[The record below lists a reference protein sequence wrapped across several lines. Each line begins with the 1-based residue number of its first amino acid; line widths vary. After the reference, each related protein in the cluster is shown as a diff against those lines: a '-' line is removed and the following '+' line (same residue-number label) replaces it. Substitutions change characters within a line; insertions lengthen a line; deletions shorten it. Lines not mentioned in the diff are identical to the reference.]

1 MVLVADAGANPS
13 VAASTGSGRFPGSG
27 IAAPRDALERIV
39 AEHELF
45 QPLTVRSLTVP
56 NRFAMAPMTRQASP
70 GGVPGADVAEYYRRR
85 AAGGVG
91 LIITEGIRLPD
102 PAAGYPYAVPTIA
115 GDDVLAGWRR
125 VVDAVHGEGA
135 TIAAQ
140 LWHQGAQRDDADGV
154 VPVSPSGVDG
164 LGNPKGRALEIEEL
178 PRVAHLYADSA
189 ATARALGF
197 DAVEIHGAHGYLL
210 DEFFWERTNLRTDG
224 YGGSLS
230 ARTRFPA
237 EVVAAVRAAVG
248 PDYPIIFRFSQWKGT
263 DYTATIAED
272 PTQLQ
277 ELLSPLVEAGVDMLH
292 PSTRRHYVPAFP
304 DYDGELSLAGWAKK
318 VTGLPV
324 IAVGSVGLETQF
336 RSEKRGQVIQ
346 PAPVDRLVEQF
357 DAGEFDIAAIG
368 RALLADP
375 GWVNRLRNGEL
386 DGFTGY
392 DPATALAALT

>member
-1 MVLVADAGANPS
+1 LPITTIGWVPRHSAPGKPIGIGAEGRALDRFVAID
-13 VAASTGSGRFPGSG
+13 
-27 IAAPRDALERIV
+27 D
-39 AEHELF
+39 LF
-45 QPLTVRSLTVP
+45 QPLTVRSLTMP

-70 GGVPGADVAEYYRRR
+70 GGNPGADVAEYYRRR

-102 PAAGYPYAVPTIA
+102 PAAGYPYAIPTLA
-115 GDDVLAGWRR
+115 GDEVLAGWKR
-125 VVDAVHGEGA
+125 VVGAVHEERG

-140 LWHQGAQRDDADGV
+140 LWHQGVQRDDTDGV
-154 VPVSPSGVDG
+154 VPVSPSGIDG
-164 LGNPKGRALEIEEL
+164 LGKPRGRALEHDEIQSIAEL
-178 PRVAHLYADSA
+178 FGRSA
-189 ATARALGF
+189 ATARDVGF

-210 DEFFWERTNLRTDG
+210 DQFLWERTNLRTDG
-224 YGGSLS
+224 YGGSLA

-263 DYTATIAED
+263 DYTASIADD

-277 ELLSPLVEAGVDMLH
+277 ELLTPLAEAGVDMFH

-304 DYDGELSLAGWAKK
+304 DYDRELSLAGWTKK

-324 IAVGSVGLETQF
+324 IAVGSVGLQTQF
-336 RSEKRGQVIQ
+336 RSEKQGEVIQ
-346 PAPVDRLVEQF
+346 PAPVDSLVEQF
-357 DAGEFDIAAIG
+357 EGGEFDVVAIG

-375 GWVNRLRNGEL
+375 TWVNRLRHGKL
-386 DGFTGY
+386 DGFNGY
-392 DPATALAALT
+392 NAETALSALA

>member
-1 MVLVADAGANPS
+1 M
-13 VAASTGSGRFPGSG
+13 
-27 IAAPRDALERIV
+27 ALDD
-39 AEHELF
+39 LF
-45 QPLTVRSLTVP
+45 TPLRVGSLTVP

-102 PAAGYPYAVPTIA
+102 PAAGYPLRIPALA
-115 GDDVLAGWRR
+115 GDEVLDGWRR
-125 VVDAVHGEGA
+125 VVAGVHAEGA

-140 LWHQGAQRDDADGV
+140 LWHQGAERDDADGV
-154 VPVSPSGVDG
+154 TPVSPSGVDG
-164 LGNPKGRALEIEEL
+164 HGQPKGRALRTDEL
-178 PRVAHLYADSA
+178 TQLTQLYARSA
-189 ATARALGF
+189 VTAREVGF
-197 DAVEIHGAHGYLL
+197 DAVELHGAHGYLL
-210 DEFFWERTNLRTDG
+210 DEFFWERTNLRTDD
-224 YGGSLS
+224 YGGPLA

-277 ELLSPLVEAGVDMLH
+277 ELLTPLVDAGVDVLH
-292 PSTRRHYVPAFP
+292 PSTRRHYAPAFP
-304 DYDGELSLAGWAKK
+304 DHDSDLSLAGWTKK
-318 VTGLPV
+318 VAGVPV

-336 RSEKRGQVIQ
+336 RSERRGQVIA

-357 DAGEFDIAAIG
+357 DAGEFDVVAIG

-375 GWVNRLRNGEL
+375 GWVNRLRANEL
-386 DGFTGY
+386 DTFAGY
-392 DPATALAALT
+392 DPQTALASLA

>member
-1 MVLVADAGANPS
+1 MAID
-13 VAASTGSGRFPGSG
+13 
-27 IAAPRDALERIV
+27 D
-39 AEHELF
+39 LF
-45 QPLTVRSLTVP
+45 APLTVRSLTVP

-70 GGVPGADVAEYYRRR
+70 GGIPGADVAEYYRRR

-91 LIITEGIRLPD
+91 LILTEGVRLPD
-102 PAAGYPYAVPTIA
+102 PAAGYPFTVPTLA
-115 GDDVLAGWRR
+115 GEEVLAGWRR

-140 LWHQGAQRDDADGV
+140 LWHQGVLRDDADGV

-164 LGNPKGRALEIEEL
+164 HGKPRGRALETDEL
-178 PRVAHLYADSA
+178 QEISALYAHGA
-189 ATARALGF
+189 ATARDVGF
-197 DAVEIHGAHGYLL
+197 DAVELHGAHGYLL
-210 DEFFWERTNLRTDG
+210 DQFLWERTNLRADG
-224 YGGSLS
+224 YGGSLA

-248 PDYPIIFRFSQWKGT
+248 PDYPIIFRFSQWKAT
-263 DYTATIAED
+263 DYAASLAAD

-277 ELLSPLVEAGVDMLH
+277 ELLAPLVEAGVDVLH
-292 PSTRRHYVPAFP
+292 PSTRRHYLPGFP
-304 DYDGELSLAGWAKK
+304 DHDPALSLAGWTKK
-318 VTGLPV
+318 VTGTPV

-336 RSEKRGQVIQ
+336 RSEKPGEVIR

-357 DAGEFDIAAIG
+357 DAGEFDVVAIG

-375 GWVNRLRNGEL
+375 GWVNRLRDGEL

-392 DPATALAALT
+392 DAAVALSALA

>member
-1 MVLVADAGANPS
+1 MIQDFVGIVAPGPALHLLVAID
-13 VAASTGSGRFPGSG
+13 
-27 IAAPRDALERIV
+27 D
-39 AEHELF
+39 LF

-91 LIITEGIRLPD
+91 LILTEGVRLPH
-102 PAAGYPYAVPTIA
+102 PAAGYPFTIPTLA

-125 VVDAVHGEGA
+125 VIGAVHDAGG

-140 LWHQGAQRDDADGV
+140 LWHQGVQRDDADGV
-154 VPVSPSGVDG
+154 VVVSPSGVDG
-164 LGNPKGRALEIEEL
+164 LGKPKGRALEHREL
-178 PRVAHLYADSA
+178 PQLAELFAQSA
-189 ATARALGF
+189 ATAREVGF
-197 DAVEIHGAHGYLL
+197 DAIELHGAHGYLL
-210 DEFFWERTNLRTDG
+210 DQFLWDRTNLRTDE
-224 YGGSLS
+224 YGGSLA

-237 EVVAAVRAAVG
+237 EVVAAVRSAVG

-263 DYTATIAED
+263 DYAASIADD

-277 ELLSPLVEAGVDMLH
+277 ELLTPLVDAGVDVFH
-292 PSTRRHYVPAFP
+292 PSTRRHYLPAFP
-304 DYDGELSLAGWAKK
+304 DSPAPADRELSLAGWTKK
-318 VTGLPV
+318 VTERPV

-336 RSEKRGQVIQ
+336 RSETQGQVIR

-357 DAGEFDIAAIG
+357 ATGEFDIVAIG

-375 GWVNRLRNGEL
+375 GWVNRLRDGEL
-386 DGFTGY
+386 EGFGGY
-392 DPATALAALT
+392 HAETALAALA